1 MQYWQIFSLFLI
13 FCCYFA
19 RLKARE
25 ISCKKWETW
34 KIFPIL
40 HSAPCDNNYLLH
52 IRTINYVNSWLV
64 LFLQRLSHFVAC
76 VSVFLFLLFSFES
89 TSCYGIQEN
98 LWVLS
103 SKSSRVVPR
112 FSIAVSE
119 GGLLQ
124 PYLVINLTVLVQF

>member
-1 MQYWQIFSLFLI
+1 MQYWQIFSLFLV

-40 HSAPCDNNYLLH
+40 HSAPCDNNYLSH
-52 IRTINYVNSWLV
+52 IRMINYVNSWLV
-64 LFLQRLSHFVAC
+64 LFLQLLSHFVAC
-76 VSVFLFLLFSFES
+76 VSIYLFSFES
-89 TSCYGIQEN
+89 TSCYGILEH
-98 LWVLS
+98 LWVLY

-112 FSIAVSE
+112 FPIAVSE
-119 GGLLQ
+119 DGLLQ
-124 PYLVINLTVLVQF
+124 PYLVSNLTVLVQF